1 MKHRVDDVAIIGAG
15 IVGVCTAIRCLER
28 GMRVAL
34 YDGGEARRRASYGNA
49 GAISRGSIFPVSSPS
64 LLKSLLRYA
73 TNRDPGLRIDYR
85 SFTRILPWTRRFLLS
100 ANERAW
106 RRAAGALDP
115 FVAHAFAEHSR
126 LAQEA
131 GVAHLLSQN
140 GWIKLFRSPEAFQS
154 SSLERRIL
162 AEHGIKVD
170 LLDGD
175 ALADLEPALKRR
187 YARAMLFPETGH
199 VRDPGGLLAAYRAL
213 FEAKGGATLEG
224 DVDDLTQTADGWRLA
239 SAGRTFVA
247 RRVVLAAG
255 AWTDGFVR
263 KLGYAFPMAAERG
276 YHQHFAPPSAPPLTR
291 TIYDTGGGYVAAPME
306 QGIRIL
312 SGIELAPRDAEPDFR
327 QITRCIEEARGSLD
341 LGAPVENRPWVG
353 SRPSTPDGLPI
364 IGAAPR
370 HAGLYFAFG
379 HGHIGFSTG
388 PVTGLI
394 LADLLSGKPPSMAID
409 AFAPGRLL

>member
-1 MKHRVDDVAIIGAG
+1 MKAGEDDVAIIGAG

-28 GMRVAL
+28 GMRVTL
-34 YDGGEARRRASYGNA
+34 HDGGEARRRASYGNA
-49 GAISRGSIFPVSSPS
+49 GAISRGSIFPVASPS
-64 LLKSLLRYA
+64 LLKNMVRYA

-85 SFTRILPWTRRFLLS
+85 SFTRILPWTRRFLMS

-115 FVAHAFAEHSR
+115 FVAGAYGEHSR
-126 LAQEA
+126 LAREA
-131 GVAHLLSQN
+131 GAAHLLSRD
-140 GWIKLFRSPEAFQS
+140 GWIKLFRSDAAFQS

-162 AEHGIKVD
+162 AEHSVTVD
-170 LLDGD
+170 ILDAD
-175 ALADLEPALKRR
+175 ALAELEPALKRR
-187 YARAMLFPETGH
+187 YPRAMLFPETGH

-213 FEAKGGATLEG
+213 FEAKGGVIVEG
-224 DVDDLTQTADGWRLA
+224 DVDDLAPTSEGWLVS
-239 SAGRTFVA
+239 SAGRTFGA
-247 RRVVLAAG
+247 RRAVLAAG
-255 AWTDGFVR
+255 AWTDGLAR
-263 KLGYAFPMAAERG
+263 RLGYAFPMAAERG
-276 YHQHFAPPSAPPLTR
+276 YHQHFAPPNAPPLTR

-306 QGIRIL
+306 QGIRVL

-327 QITRCIEEARGSLD
+327 QIARCIEEARGALD

-353 SRPSTPDGLPI
+353 SRPSTPDGLPV
-364 IGAAPR
+364 IGPAPR

-394 LADLLSGKPPSMAID
+394 LADLLGGESPQIPIA
-409 AFAPGRLL
+409 AFTPARFL